1 VTSWHHTPAE
11 GVDPSARWKSQT
23 ERGGVV
29 ERSRQDLARAIAAIL
44 ECREQVRTG
53 ETALWLNA
61 AYARRLGASVAQIA
75 TAAGVSTDTARKELR
90 RVEGHAE
97 NR

>member
-1 VTSWHHTPAE
+1 VVVDQTRTS
-11 GVDPSARWKSQT
+11 
-23 ERGGVV
+23 
-29 ERSRQDLARAIAAIL
+29 LAKALAAIL

-75 TAAGVSTDTARKELR
+75 TAAGVSTDTARERLR
-90 RVEGHAE
+90 KLEG
-97 NR
+97 RG